1 MERTT
6 VLTAES
12 HLLRG
17 ESAAEP
23 LGRVTGGT
31 VQLADGRTVAADEDL
46 VRLLNVLLSSGLAH
60 RRAQLVVDS
69 EYVSAQT
76 AAVMLGVS
84 RPTVYKWQDNGLL
97 GLEQVG
103 NRRRVPLDDI
113 AALLLARGI
122 RSASDEVLTEFVSG
136 TRCWQ
141 ASTPSA
147 PRGPKGRR
155 SSKGSHHQQECGTCM
170 PGIRTAVSL
179 GTTRTRTL
187 CSCSLSHRIT
197 IASS

>member
-1 MERTT
+1 VERTT

-84 RPTVYKWQDNGLL
+84 RPTGYKWQDNGLL

-103 NRRRVPLDDI
+103 NRRRVPREDI
-113 AALLLARGI
+113 DALLLARQI
-122 RSASDEVLTEFVSG
+122 RSASDEVLTDE
-136 TRCWQ
+136 TL
-141 ASTPSA
+141 TA
-147 PRGPKGRR
+147 PLTESEYRAAAFAARR
-155 SSKGSHHQQECGTCM
+155 QGGSEAAAALRRAQ
-170 PGIRTAVSL
+170 RAAL
-179 GTTRTRTL
+179 AR
-187 CSCSLSHRIT
+187 
-197 IASS
+197 ASSASASQPDE